1 MSRPATELPYIDEHA
16 LVIAAGREQVWA
28 ALNRY
33 VTATLRGAE
42 RSPLTRLLGTEPRAG
57 FAIDRCVP
65 LVDVDLGGRH
75 RFSRYLLAFELS
87 DGPDGATVLR
97 ARSFAVFPG
106 PHGRVYRL
114 LVIGTRFHVLATQ
127 RILRSVQRLAL
138 RSDGTA
144 GR

>member
-1 MSRPATELPYIDEHA
+1 VSRPATELPFIDEHA
-16 LVIAAGREQVWA
+16 LAIAAGREQVWS

-57 FAIDRCVP
+57 FEIARSTP
-65 LVDVDLGGRH
+65 LVDLDLAGRH

-87 DGPDGATVLR
+87 DGPGGGTVLR

-114 LVIGTRFHVLATQ
+114 LVIGTRFHVLATK
-127 RILRSVQRLAL
+127 RILGSVERLAL
-138 RSDGTA
+138 RDDA
-144 GR
+144 AAA